1 MDAALDVLRMIRF
14 TGGIFLDAEFTAP
27 WCVAAQ
33 VTPEDCW
40 PFTPIPERILAYHY
54 VSAGRLLLQVGQGV
68 PVLVSAGHIVV
79 LPRNDPHVLSS
90 ELGCTPVSVDHLL
103 QPMIGGGP
111 GRIVYGGGGETTR
124 LLCGFLHSE
133 MLGDALIGILPSVM
147 TFDMA
152 KGAAGT
158 WIESTFR
165 FAADELAAGNV
176 HSPDFLAR
184 LAELLFIEA
193 VQRYLASLPPEE
205 RAWLG
210 GMRDP
215 FVSRAL
221 THLHDHPEQH
231 WTTQMLA
238 HQVGLSRSAFAQRF
252 TELVGVPPMRYLARL
267 RMKTAARRLR
277 ESLSSISRIALEAG
291 YESEASFSKAF
302 KRVFGAPPATWRR
315 EQRRLPGSSMVD

>member
-14 TGGIFLDAEFTAP
+14 TGGVFLDAEFTAP

-33 VTPEDCW
+33 VTPEDCR
-40 PFTPIPERILAYHY
+40 PFTPMPERILAYHY
-54 VSAGRLLLQVGQGV
+54 VSAGRLLLQVDQDV
-68 PVLVSAGHIVV
+68 PVMASAGHIVV
-79 LPRNDPHVLSS
+79 LPRNDPHVLCS
-90 ELGCTPVSVDHLL
+90 EMGCPPVSVDHLI
-103 QPMIGGGP
+103 QPMIGGEL

-133 MLGDALIGILPSVM
+133 MLGDSLIGILPSVM
-147 TFDMA
+147 TFDVTE
-152 KGAAGT
+152 GAAGS

-176 HSPDFLAR
+176 RSPAFLAR

-193 VQRYLASLPPEE
+193 VQRYLAGLPPEE

-210 GMRDP
+210 GLRDP

-231 WTTQMLA
+231 WTTEMLA
-238 HQVGLSRSAFAQRF
+238 RQVGLSRSAFAERF
-252 TELVGVPPMRYLARL
+252 TELVGIPPMRYLARL
-267 RMKTAARRLR
+267 RMKMAARRLR
-277 ESLSSISRIALEAG
+277 ESLTSISRVALEAG
-291 YESEASFSKAF
+291 YESEASFNKAF

-315 EQRRLPGSSMVD
+315 EQRHPPDSPMAD